1 MGINVEVKNEENS
14 KTNDDKI
21 NDENTKKIDKDI
33 VSELE
38 IKIIGFFDKDLII
51 TEAKKYE
58 LKMKK
63 GLNFDDIASIFS
75 AIKKLSQN
83 DDKDIILNGFSIKN
97 DKIVAK
103 YLQQNCL
110 ILGKNTFLDANLS
123 VYDNIKIVSVMY
135 SGYNLADA
143 CLSSFNIKELADKKV
158 SELTNEERKIVILSY
173 TVCCPAII
181 WLIDNAL
188 LENLSKDKFE
198 IVENAI
204 LIRLKHGGVVLNIM

>member
-1 MGINVEVKNEENS
+1 MDINVEVKNEENS

-58 LKMKK
+58 LTMKN
-63 GLNFDDIASIFS
+63 GLNFDDIASVFS
-75 AIKKLSQN
+75 FTKKLHK
-83 DDKDIILNGFSIKN
+83 DDNKDIVVNGFSVKN
-97 DKIVAK
+97 DKMVTK

-110 ILGKNTFLDANLS
+110 ILSKNAFLDTNLS

-143 CLSSFNIKELADKKV
+143 FLSSFNIKELADKKV

-181 WLIDNAL
+181 WLIDDVL
-188 LENLSKDKFE
+188 FKNLSNDKLE
-198 IVENAI
+198 IIENAI
-204 LIRLKHGGVVLNIM
+204 KIRLKHGGAVLKVM

>member
-1 MGINVEVKNEENS
+1 MDINVEVKNEENS

-21 NDENTKKIDKDI
+21 NTTFTSKTDTDI
-33 VSELE
+33 VSDLE

-110 ILGKNTFLDANLS
+110 ILGKNAFLDANLS
-123 VYDNIKIVSVMY
+123 VYDNIKIVSIMY
-135 SGYNLADA
+135 AGYNLADA

-158 SELTNEERKIVILSY
+158 YELTNEEQKIVILSY

-188 LENLSKDKFE
+188 LEKLSKDKFK

-204 LIRLKHGGVVLNIM
+204 SIRLKHGGVVLNVM